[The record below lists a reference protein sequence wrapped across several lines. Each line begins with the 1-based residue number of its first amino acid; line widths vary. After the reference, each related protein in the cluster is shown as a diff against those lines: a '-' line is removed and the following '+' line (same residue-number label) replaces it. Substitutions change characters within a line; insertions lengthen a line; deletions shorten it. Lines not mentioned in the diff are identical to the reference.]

1 MEFPL
6 PSLTE
11 FLQLVSQTTHP
22 VRQLAAGD
30 LGMGSI
36 CTCTGLQLT
45 AFFCST
51 FLLNGD
57 QTVLDFAHHEIG
69 MIMGTNAFLLL
80 KK

>member
-45 AFFCST
+45 AFF
-51 FLLNGD
+51 
-57 QTVLDFAHHEIG
+57 VLHF
-69 MIMGTNAFLLL
+69 F
-80 KK
+80 